1 MTVKPEY
8 SYPDKVV
15 IGTRGSPLAL
25 VQANMVKDKLV
36 DIGQNIDVELRII
49 RTSGDWSPSDGEV
62 ALQALEGGK
71 AQFAKEI
78 EEALLRKEID
88 IAVHSMKDME
98 TALPEGL
105 VIPFMLPREDN
116 RDAFLS
122 VNSQNIH
129 DLPSGCAVGTV
140 SARRKA
146 FLLHKRPDLNVV
158 PLRGNVQTRIDKLKS
173 GQIDATFLAC
183 AGLNR
188 LGLAEEITSII
199 DCDDMLPSVGQG
211 AVGIEMR
218 QEDVKRLSFIS
229 QLSCDETYVCVVCER
244 AVLHALGGSCHTP
257 VGVYATLDGDGMYL
271 RVKVVSL
278 DGKDIWAED
287 VRANISSQDEAVA
300 FGSKIGER
308 LRALVPKEVLG

>member
-62 ALQALEGGK
+62 ALQAIEGGK

-129 DLPSGCAVGTV
+129 DLPGGCAVGTV

>member
-8 SYPDKVV
+8 TYPKKIV

-25 VQANMVKDKLV
+25 VQANMVRGKLV
-36 DIGQNIDVELRII
+36 GIGQNIDVELRII

-98 TALPEGL
+98 TILPQGL

-122 VNSQNIH
+122 VNSQNIN
-129 DLPSGCAVGTV
+129 DLSNGCTVGTV

-158 PLRGNVQTRIDKLKS
+158 PLRGNVQTRLDKLKA
-173 GQIDATFLAC
+173 GQVDATFLAC

-188 LGLAEEITSII
+188 LGLAHEITSII
-199 DCDDMLPSVGQG
+199 ECDDMLPSVGQG

-218 QEDVKRLSFIS
+218 EGDIEKLSFIS
-229 QLSCDETYVCVVCER
+229 QFSCGDTYVCVSCER
-244 AVLHALGGSCHTP
+244 SVLRALGGSCHTP
-257 VGVYATLDGDGMYL
+257 VGVYAKCEGAEMHL

-278 DGKDIWAED
+278 DGKDVWAKD
-287 VRANISSQDEAVA
+287 VRAKITSQDDAVT
-300 FGSKIGER
+300 FGTNIGQQ
-308 LRALVPKEVLG
+308 LKSFVPKGVLG